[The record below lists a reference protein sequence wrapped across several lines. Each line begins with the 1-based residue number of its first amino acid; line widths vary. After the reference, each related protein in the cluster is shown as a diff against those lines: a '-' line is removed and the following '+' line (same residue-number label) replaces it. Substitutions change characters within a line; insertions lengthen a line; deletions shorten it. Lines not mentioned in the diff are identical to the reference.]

1 MHPFTLL
8 NATDRLCAYA
18 RSVAHF
24 PTALKEFEWRNGW
37 FADLTFT
44 SNSIL
49 RPDPTPL
56 HTNILLN
63 EGILMKAR
71 KEWVA
76 ARKKEGR
83 IIAMEMYREEIAK
96 ENGEIKP
103 LLQIRAPLK
112 VEKRD
117 RGITSNIMLRRAA
130 EFAEEEEKKK
140 TKNE

>member
-1 MHPFTLL
+1 MIV
-8 NATDRLCAYA
+8 TDRLCAYA

-37 FADLTFT
+37 FADLTFS

-63 EGILMKAR
+63 EGSLLMKAR
-71 KEWVA
+71 KAWVA
-76 ARKKEGR
+76 ARKAEGR

-103 LLQIRAPLK
+103 LVQIRPPMK

-117 RGITSNIMLRRAA
+117 RGIISNIMLQRNA
-130 EFAEEEEKKK
+130 EVTEEEEKKK
-140 TKNE
+140 AKK

>member
-1 MHPFTLL
+1 M
-8 NATDRLCAYA
+8 TDRLCAYA

-44 SNSIL
+44 SNSQL

-63 EGILMKAR
+63 EGSLLMKAR
-71 KEWVA
+71 KAWVA
-76 ARKKEGR
+76 ARKVEGR

-103 LLQIRAPLK
+103 LVQIRSPMK

-117 RGITSNIMLRRAA
+117 RGMTSNIMLGREA
-130 EFAEEEEKKK
+130 EKN